1 MHSFRPDIIQFAWV
15 VPNLEEAARRWH
27 ATLGVGP
34 FLINRNLALIE
45 PRHRGRPSATRF
57 STAVAQSGEFQV
69 ELIEQHDDGPSVY
82 RDTVAPGATGLHHV
96 AIIAGDFDAALG
108 HYTAQGFEVGAD
120 GRFGDMRYAYVDTSP
135 ALGHMVEIVEDKPA
149 IRAFFSAVR
158 KSAEKWDGDPATLLR
173 ELSPAKA

>member
-1 MHSFRPDIIQFAWV
+1 MCWIAYFFFFKQK
-15 VPNLEEAARRWH
+15 
-27 ATLGVGP
+27 
-34 FLINRNLALIE
+34 
-45 PRHRGRPSATRF
+45 
-57 STAVAQSGEFQV
+57 TAYEMRISDWSSDVCSSD
-69 ELIEQHDDGPSVY
+69 LGPSVY

-149 IRAFFSAVR
+149 IREIGRAHV
-158 KSAEKWDGDPATLLR
+158 
-173 ELSPAKA
+173 